1 MAKYKVGDRVR
12 IVGKWVSGK
21 QACDGEMNHWLGK
34 VMTVRTVGRN
44 GWYKMEEDKSEY
56 GGDGWFWDE
65 RDIAGLAPAFKVGD
79 RVISHSDGYGITKK
93 GWIGIVTKVYDVDGR
108 HYIAAK
114 GPGDGPGR
122 GHEITF
128 SALRVEDFDLYHYDQ
143 KIVVTT
149 DGKITEAKLYE
160 GNKCVKIAKAK
171 LSEKDAFSFET
182 GAALAVDRL
191 LGREKK
197 ESKEPAPVP
206 FNKSMLTTG
215 RFGRVAN
222 CRKGDGWFVVVGER
236 LIYEDGGFDH
246 IDRLNGEGAFTAGGV
261 HYRPIEYIVEATSF
275 NNAKCALKDK
285 PFGAEIVWARKG

>member
-21 QACDGEMNHWLGK
+21 QACDGEMNHWLGT
-34 VMTVRTVGRN
+34 VMTVRAIGRS

-93 GWIGIVTKVYDVDGR
+93 GWIGIVTKVYDFDGK

-114 GPGDGPGR
+114 GHGDGLGR
-122 GHEITF
+122 GHETTF
-128 SALRVEDFDLYHYDQ
+128 SALCVEDFDLYTYDQ

-149 DGKITEAKLYE
+149 DGKITEAKLYD
-160 GNKCVKIAKAK
+160 GNKCVKSAKAK
-171 LSEKDAFSFET
+171 LSDKDVFSFET

-191 LGREKK
+191 LGREEKK
-197 ESKEPAPVP
+197 PAEPESPKFPKEKMV
-206 FNKSMLTTG
+206 TG
-215 RFGRVAN
+215 VFGREN
-222 CRKGDGWFVVVGER
+222 DGDWFVVAGDKLV
-236 LIYEDGGFDH
+236 YEDGRFRYLSSVKEDGAFPGPLRDGH
-246 IDRLNGEGAFTAGGV
+246 IDCLVSAACFNSAKSAAKGVSRSVIWKRPGAKF
-261 HYRPIEYIVEATSF
+261 
-275 NNAKCALKDK
+275 K
-285 PFGAEIVWARKG
+285 